1 MDKAVSAASTLRMNG
16 SCGPSVSTTKL
27 PSSRS
32 GSAAITLS
40 SVLSPTRDGSPG
52 CAPYQSSAAGAP
64 VGGRPSIAGITVRE
78 PQAYGRI
85 TPSSAKTLIML
96 LRTNSDPLPTPEG
109 LVAAASASASGARGP
124 GSSREHSSRL
134 HGSAVDIW
142 FQVDDG
148 CGGNGGAHA
157 RFGA

>member
-52 CAPYQSSAAGAP
+52 CAPYQSSADGAP

-85 TPSSAKTLIML
+85 TPSSAKTLIVL
-96 LRTNSDPLPTPEG
+96 LRPNS
-109 LVAAASASASGARGP
+109 R
-124 GSSREHSSRL
+124 SSRERSSRL
-134 HGSAVDIW
+134 QGSAVDIW

-148 CGGNGGAHA
+148 RGG
-157 RFGA
+157 